1 MHNAGFD
8 SLGLDFHYGAFPCS
22 DTAAGIA
29 AMRNLGLRGMSL
41 TIPHKERA
49 LDLLDEISEEVKA
62 IGSAN
67 TVINTADALLG
78 FNTDHY
84 GVSMALKEAGYQS
97 KDRPALVFGAGGA
110 ARAAVY
116 ALRQLNVEEIFISNR
131 NIERAEV
138 VARDF
143 DIGVTAYETLN
154 ADFVAS
160 LGLFIN
166 ATPIGLS
173 LAGDGARYPFALSSF
188 GSGSY
193 VFDMVTRDTQLLAEA
208 KASGAS
214 VVHGSRMLLFQA
226 LKQFELFTE
235 LPKAPLAV
243 MEEALASALSA
254 AASS

>member
-1 MHNAGFD
+1 
-8 SLGLDFHYGAFPCS
+8 
-22 DTAAGIA
+22 
-29 AMRNLGLRGMSL
+29 MSL

-49 LDLLDEISEEVKA
+49 LELLDELSDEVRA

-84 GVSMALKEAGYQS
+84 GVSQALREAGYQGDE
-97 KDRPALVFGAGGA
+97 DRPALVFGAGGA

-116 ALRQLNVEEIFISNR
+116 ALAQLNVKNIVISNR
-131 NIERAEV
+131 NLERAEI

-143 DIGVTAYETLN
+143 AIGLTPYESLTADYIS
-154 ADFVAS
+154 S

-166 ATPIGLS
+166 ATPIGLR
-173 LAGDGARYPFALSSF
+173 LAGDGAKYPFGLDSF
-188 GSGSY
+188 STDSF
-193 VFDMVTRDTQLLAEA
+193 VFDMVTKDTELLTGA
-208 KASGAS
+208 KACGAT

-235 LPKAPLAV
+235 LSTAPRAV
-243 MEEALASALSA
+243 MEKALTNELDA
-254 AASS
+254 AASG